1 MIAAAY
7 LCREAIFAVWPE
19 MTPIRPKS
27 ILIVAA
33 MLGYPRFIELLNIRI
48 ETMSKDIADILA
60 VITRERRMA
69 VSDREWQH
77 RLRGYGYG
85 IRDTEE
91 GRIVTSLI
99 KDAPLCAIP
108 AHLAA

>member
-1 MIAAAY
+1 
-7 LCREAIFAVWPE
+7 VS
-19 MTPIRPKS
+19 T
-27 ILIVAA
+27 
-33 MLGYPRFIELLNIRI
+33 
-48 ETMSKDIADILA
+48 DILD
-60 VITRERRMA
+60 ILTIISRERRLA

-85 IRDTEE
+85 IRDTDE
-91 GRIVTSLI
+91 GRVVTSLL